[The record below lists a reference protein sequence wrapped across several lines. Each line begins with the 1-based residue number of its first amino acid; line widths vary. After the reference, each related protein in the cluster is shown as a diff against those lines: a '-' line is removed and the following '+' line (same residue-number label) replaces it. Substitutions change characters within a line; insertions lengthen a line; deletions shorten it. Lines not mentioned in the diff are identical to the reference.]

1 VRLLVSREDYF
12 GAAMDLLAE
21 EGHGALKITP
31 LCKRIG
37 VTTGSFY
44 NYFGSLDGFIA
55 ELLVYWEAE
64 QTRRLID
71 LASAPADPRAQITML
86 KELALDQIQHEA
98 EGAIRAWAN
107 FNPEVAAAQERVDS
121 ERIDAVDAV
130 LAQLIPTKRERDL
143 LAIMGISLLAGYQS
157 VRSPI
162 DRREL
167 GLLFDE
173 YEQTLFRHA
182 DAAAL
187 KAKGR
192 ASRSS
197 LPQRRRPAS

>member
-12 GAAMDLLAE
+12 GAAMRLLAE

-31 LCKRIG
+31 LGRRIG

-55 ELLVYWEAE
+55 ELLVFWESE
-64 QTRRLID
+64 QTNRLIE
-71 LASAPADPRAQITML
+71 LASVPSDPRARITKL
-86 KELALDQIQHEA
+86 KELSLEQIDHEA

-107 FNPEVAAAQERVDS
+107 FNADVAAAQKRVDR
-121 ERIDAVDAV
+121 ERIEAVTAV
-130 LAQLIPTKRERDL
+130 LSNLIPSKRERDL

-173 YEQTLFRHA
+173 YEGTLFRHS
-182 DAAAL
+182 DAAAV
-187 KAKGR
+187 KAKSATHR
-192 ASRSS
+192 PAV
-197 LPQRRRPAS
+197 PQRRRTAS